1 MQLNK
6 YERENMMKK
15 ILFAMIATATALSGM
30 SAAHAEGVYVGAGV
44 TGNRYSFDVPGA
56 TSADNHSGYKA
67 GGKVFAGYD
76 IDQTWAVEG
85 GYADFGSKDYSYV
98 TGAGNGALKSK
109 SEGYYLAGKA
119 TMPVSDK
126 VGVFGKLGVARV
138 DNKLSGTGLSSGAS
152 GENKTGVY
160 ASVGAQYAINEK
172 VSLTAEVEHFG
183 KSADQ
188 GKKATGLALGARY
201 NF

>member
-1 MQLNK
+1 
-6 YERENMMKK
+6 MMKKK
-15 ILFAMIATATALSGM
+15 ILFAMIASVTALTGM
-30 SAAHAEGVYVGAGV
+30 SAAHAEGAYVGAGV
-44 TGNRYSFDVPGA
+44 TGNRYNFDIPGA

-67 GGKVFAGYD
+67 GAKIFAGYD
-76 IDQTWAVEG
+76 FDKTWAVEG

-98 TGAGNGALKSK
+98 TGAGNGAVKSD
-109 SEGYYLAGKA
+109 SHGYYLAGKA

-138 DNKLSGTGLSSGAS
+138 NNSLSGTGLSTGVT

-183 KSADQ
+183 H
-188 GKKATGLALGARY
+188 KATGLALGARY